1 MLDYFYKLICCRNK
15 FFLIFISIF
24 FLKSYSSADS
34 KLQQKYT
41 KDLHNWINNPE
52 NSIIVNIHNFI
63 KPYIFPFLC
72 LLFIVKELKNI
83 GIVTASLGILKLSYS
98 VFVFLKHK
106 YWQFNNS
113 NHYLSTFDNYENEFF
128 VYIIL
133 SSIIYVTTLKYFLNN
148 DN

>member
-1 MLDYFYKLICCRNK
+1 MKKNYTLIIIFCLASIYILNELNCRN
-15 FFLIFISIF
+15 LC
-24 FLKSYSSADS
+24 Y
-34 KLQQKYT
+34 
-41 KDLHNWINNPE
+41 WINNSE

-72 LLFIVKELKNI
+72 LLFIAKELKNI
-83 GIVTASLGILKLSYS
+83 GIVTASLAILKLSYN
-98 VFVFLKHK
+98 VFVFLKHE

-113 NHYLSTFDNYENEFF
+113 NHYLSTFDNYEIEFF

-133 SSIIYVTTLKYFLNN
+133 SSIIYITTLKYFLNN